1 MFLAHSREGDTLQIL
16 TDSKLTTLF
25 IEHGARARTNKV
37 LVQAV
42 RCKYWQARA
51 SRKIRVRWPP
61 AHIGIRG
68 NEDADALA
76 DEAAHWQKKT

>member
-1 MFLAHSREGDTLQIL
+1 MFLAHSCEGDTLQIL
-16 TDSKLTTLF
+16 TDSELTALL
-25 IEHGARARTNKV
+25 IEHGARARARTNKA

-51 SRKIRVRWPP
+51 SRKIRVRWLP

-68 NEDADALA
+68 NEDADAGPSPTKRHA
-76 DEAAHWQKKT
+76 